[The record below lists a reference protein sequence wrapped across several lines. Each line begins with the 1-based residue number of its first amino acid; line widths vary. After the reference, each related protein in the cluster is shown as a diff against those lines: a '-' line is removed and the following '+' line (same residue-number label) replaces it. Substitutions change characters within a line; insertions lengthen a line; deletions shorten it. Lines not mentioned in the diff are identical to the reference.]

1 MALCPQRRPF
11 RYRTTS
17 STLSRA
23 IWYAYHRSISG
34 SVSRGAR
41 TTDTRSMRASTTTS
55 TLKRRKRSSG
65 CQTMRVTARSRKKQ
79 VKVRWDVLLYIQK
92 AHSLADLPL
101 RTPSKKHNDEESVA
115 SSNKRD
121 SPVLK
126 KAGAASQQRSMSY
139 KLYLSVYQLTSAS
152 RTINSNRTCVFPGM
166 P

>member
-1 MALCPQRRPF
+1 M
-11 RYRTTS
+11 
-17 STLSRA
+17 
-23 IWYAYHRSISG
+23 
-34 SVSRGAR
+34 
-41 TTDTRSMRASTTTS
+41 TS

-79 VKVRWDVLLYIQK
+79 VKVRLGCSTLHIQK
-92 AHSLADLPL
+92 AHSFADLPL

-139 KLYLSVYQLTSAS
+139 KLYLNVYPLTSAS
-152 RTINSNRTCVFPGM
+152 RTINSNRTCVFPVM